1 MSAANPARPAL
12 AFARSRRVPAAAVTA
27 LVLAAVTAVAT
38 RSRVELPDFRH
49 LVDFSVPVAAVAPV
63 AYAVILGTTLHT
75 PQADL
80 EQLSARPMHLFR
92 RLHVL
97 ALTLLA
103 VGLAAL
109 PLLTGTPSEVF
120 AASARNA
127 AGHLGLAVIG
137 ARLFGSGLAWLL
149 PLGTFGPT
157 LLLGVAEDNT
167 PEWWA
172 WSIQGPYETGAL
184 VIAAVL
190 WAAGLVVAGRPGG
203 QPVRAVQD

>member
-12 AFARSRRVPAAAVTA
+12 AFARSRGVPAAAATA
-27 LVLAAVTAVAT
+27 LVLAVATAVFT

-63 AYAVILGTTLHT
+63 AYAVVLGTTLHT

-80 EQLSARPMHLFR
+80 EHLSARPMHLFR

-109 PLLTGTPSEVF
+109 PLLTGTPPEVF
-120 AASARNA
+120 TASARNA
-127 AGHLGLAVIG
+127 IGHLGLAALS

-149 PLGTFGPT
+149 PLATFGPT
-157 LLLGVAEDNT
+157 LLLGVGEDNT

-172 WSIQGPYETGAL
+172 WSIQGPYEGGAAL
-184 VIAAVL
+184 IAGVL
-190 WAAGLVVAGRPGG
+190 WAAGVAVAGRPGG
-203 QPVRAVQD
+203 QSGTGVPD

>member
-1 MSAANPARPAL
+1 MSPVL
-12 AFARSRRVPAAAVTA
+12 AFARSRGVPAAAATA
-27 LVLAAVTAVAT
+27 LVLAVVTTLAA

-49 LVDFSVPVAAVAPV
+49 LVDFGVPVAAVAPV
-63 AYAVILGTTLHT
+63 GYAVVLGTTLHT

-80 EQLSARPMHLFR
+80 EHLSARPLGLFR
-92 RLHVL
+92 RLHLL

-103 VGLAAL
+103 VALAAL
-109 PLLTGTPSEVF
+109 PLLTGTPGAVV

-127 AGHLGLAVIG
+127 AGHLGLAALS
-137 ARLFGSGLAWLL
+137 ARLFGPGLAWLL

-184 VIAAVL
+184 VIAGLLWGAGVL
-190 WAAGLVVAGRPGG
+190 VAGADPGAG
-203 QPVRAVQD
+203 GGRSGARGG